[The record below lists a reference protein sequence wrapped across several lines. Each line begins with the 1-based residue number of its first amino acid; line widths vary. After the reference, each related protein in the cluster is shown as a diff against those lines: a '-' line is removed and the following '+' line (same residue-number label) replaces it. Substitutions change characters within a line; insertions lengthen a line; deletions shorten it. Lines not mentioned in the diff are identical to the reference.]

1 MTPNAWTAL
10 RTIARTRADAIR
22 HDVQHALRQ
31 MRRAP
36 GFTAAAVLTLG
47 LGIGATTT
55 IFGAVDS
62 VVLRPFAWA
71 DPSRVVA
78 VAERWHD
85 LDGSASVG
93 NYTDWRDQSRSF
105 AAMAAEQFSPINLSD
120 GGQPERA
127 SGGRVTSDFFRVF
140 GVKPLLGRVFRP
152 GDDEPGQDNIA
163 VLSYG
168 FWMHHFAGDPRIV
181 DRVVR
186 LNNAPATI
194 VGVMPPGFD
203 PSASGEELWVPLAF
217 TPAQRAQHDEHYLF
231 VAGLLRPDATVA
243 RTQGELDRIAA
254 VLRQR
259 YPMEDGDRGI
269 HVQPL
274 GDIVIGSQRAR
285 LLTVLGAVSFVLLI
299 ACANV
304 ANLLLARGAAR
315 SQELAIRAAL
325 GAARSRIVGQ
335 LLTESVVLSLL
346 AGGVGLVLTWLGIK
360 LVIAGAPAGVFPRL
374 EDAHIDPAVLIFAL
388 VVSGLCAVLF
398 GTAPALRAASQD
410 VQTTLRAGGRGVAVV
425 RDTLRS
431 ALIVGEVALALA
443 LLDGAGLLARSAI
456 HLDRTPLGFDPS
468 GVLTARV
475 ALPPTTY
482 AEPDHVKQTFGNI
495 ADALQRAPGIEA
507 AAVVSRAPMGAGSN
521 DNGLIPEG
529 QPIAPASAI
538 NSQMYLISPGYLS
551 AMRIPLVGGRAF
563 TDHNVAG
570 APRVMIVSRAFAERA
585 WPGVDPIG
593 KRVLCCEGS
602 PTDPKWKTIVGV
614 AGDVRTNGPSVEV
627 APQFYL
633 PLAQAPDDAWKWI
646 QRAMTLMVR
655 STSPDPST
663 LSATLRE
670 SVRSVDPTLPLYDV
684 STMRQSVRAVTAEHR
699 FNTALLLVLA
709 SVGLVLAGA
718 GIASVVAFFVSA
730 RTQEIGVRMA
740 MGATSV
746 AILGLLAR
754 QSLRPMLAG
763 IGVGLVAAFAT
774 TRFLRSSLYGVSPI
788 DPLTMAAVVLVLLL
802 VAAIA
807 VLLPARRAVAVD
819 PVEVL
824 RG

>member
-1 MTPNAWTAL
+1 MTPNSWTAL
-10 RTIARTRADAIR
+10 RTIARTRVDAIR

-93 NYTDWRDQSRSF
+93 NYTDWRAESRSF
-105 AAMAAEQFSPINLSD
+105 AALSPQNSSARSTCRTA
-120 GGQPERA
+120 GSRSEV

-168 FWMHHFAGDPRIV
+168 FWMHHFAGDPHIV

-203 PSASGEELWVPLAF
+203 PSASGEELWVPLSF

-243 RTQGELDRIAA
+243 RAQGELDRIAA
-254 VLRQR
+254 ALRQR

-274 GDIVIGSQRAR
+274 GDIIIGGQRAR

-346 AGGVGLVLTWLGIK
+346 AGGVGLVLTWVGIK

-374 EDAHIDPAVLIFAL
+374 EDAHIDPAVLIFTL
-388 VVSGLCAVLF
+388 VVSGVCAVLF

-431 ALIVGEVALALA
+431 ALIIGEVALALA
-443 LLDGAGLLARSAI
+443 LLDGAGLLARSAV
-456 HLDRTPLGFDPS
+456 HLDRTPVGFDAR

-482 AEPDHVKQTFGNI
+482 ADPDHVKQTFTNI

-529 QPIAPASAI
+529 QPIAPSSAI
-538 NSQMYLISPGYLS
+538 NSHMYLISPGYLS
-551 AMRIPLVGGRAF
+551 AMRVPLVAGRAF
-563 TDHNVAG
+563 TDRDVAG

-585 WPGVDPIG
+585 WPGADPIG

-614 AGDVRTNGPSVEV
+614 AGDVRSNGPSVDV
-627 APQFYL
+627 APEFYL

-655 STSPDPST
+655 STSADPST

-670 SVRSVDPTLPLYDV
+670 AVRSVDPALPLYDV
-684 STMRQSVRAVTAEHR
+684 STMRQSERAVTAEHR
-699 FNTALLLVLA
+699 FNTALLIVLA
-709 SVGLVLAGA
+709 SVRTRARGRRHRECHGVLRECAHTGDRRA
-718 GIASVVAFFVSA
+718 HGHG
-730 RTQEIGVRMA
+730 RHQRRH
-740 MGATSV
+740 
-746 AILGLLAR
+746 LG
-754 QSLRPMLAG
+754 
-763 IGVGLVAAFAT
+763 
-774 TRFLRSSLYGVSPI
+774 
-788 DPLTMAAVVLVLLL
+788 
-802 VAAIA
+802 
-807 VLLPARRAVAVD
+807 PARPPEPAPDARGHRRRTGRG
-819 PVEVL
+819 L
-824 RG
+824 RDDSVSCATHSMV

>member
-1 MTPNAWTAL
+1 MTANSWNTFRAL
-10 RTIARTRADAIR
+10 ARTRADAIR

-62 VVLRPFAWA
+62 VVLRPFSWG
-71 DPSRVVA
+71 DPSHVVG
-78 VAERWHD
+78 VFERWHD
-85 LDGSASVG
+85 LDGNVSVG
-93 NYTDWRDQSRSF
+93 NYTDWREESHSF
-105 AAMAAEQFSPINLSD
+105 AATAAEQFSPINLSD
-120 GGQPERA
+120 GGQPERV
-127 SGGRVTSDFFRVF
+127 SGGRVTSGFFRVF
-140 GVKPLLGRVFRP
+140 GVKPLLGRTFRQ
-152 GDDEPGQDNIA
+152 GDDQPGQDQNV

-168 FWMHHFAGDPRIV
+168 FWMHHFAGDSRILNS
-181 DRVVR
+181 VVR
-186 LNNAPATI
+186 LNDTPATI
-194 VGVMPPGFD
+194 VGVMPRGFD
-203 PSASGEELWVPLAF
+203 PSASGEEVWVPLSF
-217 TPAQRAQHDEHYLF
+217 TPAQRAQYDEHFLF
-231 VAGLLRPDATVA
+231 VAGLLRPDATIA

-254 VLRQR
+254 ALRQR
-259 YPMEDGDRGI
+259 HPMEDGDRG
-269 HVQPL
+269 VRVMPL
-274 GDIVIGSQRAR
+274 ADTIIGSQRAR

-315 SQELAIRAAL
+315 SQELAIRSAL
-325 GAARSRIVGQ
+325 GAGRNRIVGQ
-335 LLTESVVLSLL
+335 LLTESLVLSLL
-346 AGGVGLVLTWLGIK
+346 AGVVGLVLTWFGIK

-374 EDAHIDPAVLIFAL
+374 EDAHIDPTILIFAL
-388 VVSGLCAVLF
+388 VVSALCAVLF
-398 GTAPALRAASQD
+398 GTAPALRAAAQD
-410 VQTTLRAGGRGVAVV
+410 VQSTLRAGGRGVAVV

-456 HLDRTPLGFDPS
+456 HLDRTPVGFDLS

-482 AEPDHVKQTFGNI
+482 AEPEHVKQTFASI

-507 AAVVSRAPMGAGSN
+507 AAMVSHAPMGAGSS

-529 QPIAPASAI
+529 QPIAPASEI
-538 NSQMYLISPGYLS
+538 NSHLYLVSPGYLS
-551 AMRIPLVGGRAF
+551 AMRIPLVAGRGF
-563 TDHNVAG
+563 TDHDVAG

-585 WPGVDPIG
+585 WPGGDPIG

-602 PTDPKWKTIVGV
+602 PTDPKWKTIIGV
-614 AGDVRTNGPSVEV
+614 AGDVRSNGPSVEV
-627 APQFYL
+627 APEFYL
-633 PLAQAPDDAWKWI
+633 PVAQAPDEAWKWI
-646 QRAMTLMVR
+646 QRTMTLVVR
-655 STSPDPST
+655 SASADPSA

-670 SVRSVDPTLPLYDV
+670 SVRSVDPTLPLYDI

-709 SVGLVLAGA
+709 LVGVVLAGA

-740 MGATSV
+740 MGATSM
-746 AILGLLAR
+746 AILGMLAR
-754 QSLRPMLAG
+754 QSFRPMIAG

-788 DPLTMAAVVLVLLL
+788 DPLTTVAVVAVLLL

-807 VLLPARRAVAVD
+807 VLVPARRAVAVD

-824 RG
+824 RS